1 MKTSPATPLFFE
13 FIFLYY
19 MLLHKEL
26 GVVDKY
32 YDLYVNVTKR
42 MLPSFLGTA
51 FKVLKATSPS
61 RAFKQVTD
69 QLAYIWQVTMPLS
82 NIELIRISDR
92 EVTMRSKNCPM
103 LKRMRDLVKK
113 AASRSTHKPFAR
125 WMQDFFEN

>member
-1 MKTSPATPLFFE
+1 
-13 FIFLYY
+13 

-32 YDLYVNVTKR
+32 YNLYVNVTKR
-42 MLPSFLGTA
+42 MLPNFLGTA

-103 LKRMRDLVKK
+103 LKKMRDLVKK
-113 AASRSTHKPFAR
+113 ATSSTHKPFAR